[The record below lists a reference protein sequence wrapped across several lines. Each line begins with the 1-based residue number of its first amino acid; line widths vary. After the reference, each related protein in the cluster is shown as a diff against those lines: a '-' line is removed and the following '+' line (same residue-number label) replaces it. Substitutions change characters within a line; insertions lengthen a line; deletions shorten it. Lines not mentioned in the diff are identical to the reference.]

1 MDATP
6 GRPAITQ
13 VPATSIGTFLITD
26 IEGSTRLWEEHPG
39 SMPAT
44 LAAHDGILRGAV
56 EAGGGVVIKTMGDGF
71 LVRFEEPAAA
81 INVAIA
87 AQRDLIGLSRQPG
100 TEIRVRMALHSG
112 TAQSRDGDY
121 FGPALNRVSRL
132 LALGHGGQVLLS
144 GVTVTLAGGSIASDA
159 ELLDKGDHRLRD
171 LDQPE
176 HVFQL
181 VATGLQ
187 RDFPPL
193 RSIGWAQSNLPA
205 QTTSFVAREREL
217 QEVRL
222 ILSEHRMV
230 TLIGTGGT
238 GKTRLMLEAASGAD
252 VLPRDGV
259 WLTELAPLADPD
271 LIPQEVGGALGVR
284 NQPGTPVLE
293 GLVDFLRHKEL
304 LLLLDNCEHVIGAA
318 AALAD
323 RILTACPSVT
333 MLASSREAL
342 GIAGE
347 AVFQVPSLAVPA
359 TVERPHD
366 HDPNFAEWFETV
378 ASSGAV
384 RLFVDRAIAVQP
396 TFMLTPQNAGP
407 IVEIC
412 RRLDGIPLAI
422 ELAAARVT
430 VLSVDE
436 ILKRLGDRFR
446 LLTGGRR
453 TAVPRQQTLQAL
465 IDWSW
470 DLLPEVDRRLLRRLS
485 VFAGGWTIEAAE
497 AICADQT
504 DEHVGTIDTLDALT
518 GLIERSMVVVD
529 RGLTSR
535 YRLLETI
542 RQYATERLVESG
554 EGSTLRA
561 RHLAYFLDVALQSR
575 LPVRGPQLVEWLAW
589 LDAEADNLRA
599 AVEWAIET
607 DPEAA
612 GRMCIALALMW
623 RTHSP
628 GASGVSWLGEAIESI
643 RRLPA
648 IDPGDPE
655 SIRARD
661 MLLAQLLSEHAFAQ
675 ATWMGVDARPIAEEA
690 VTLARRL
697 GDPPTLISALSS
709 LMGVRF
715 FAGSRDGIDE
725 LSREIIQL
733 AESERDWWT
742 LSMTEA
748 SLANSARFGE
758 ADALTPLL
766 ARAADHARLTGN
778 PFVIGFV
785 ALTRARI
792 LGAAGKVSEARA
804 AFVEAFTM
812 YTELGDDRFV
822 LVTRSD
828 LGHMLRTAGEL
839 DEAEAIYRESLAGW
853 EHLGNRGAIA
863 NQIEGF
869 AFISVERGDEQ
880 RAATLLGA
888 AARVRD
894 AAGAQM
900 MPWERETYDAAIGR
914 VRAAMDAAAFEAA
927 WAAGSRLDQ
936 EAAIA
941 LAIGGSV

>member
-1 MDATP
+1 MDATSGP
-6 GRPAITQ
+6 RNVTQ
-13 VPATSIGTFLITD
+13 APATSIGTFLITD
-26 IEGSTRLWEEHPG
+26 IEGSTRLWEVHPE
-39 SMPAT
+39 SMPAA
-44 LAAHDGILRGAV
+44 LAAHDGILRAAI
-56 EAGGGVVIKTMGDGF
+56 EAGGGLVVKTTGDGF
-71 LVRFEEPAAA
+71 LARFDEPAAA

-87 AQRDLIGLSRQPG
+87 AQRDLMGLSSEPG
-100 TEIRVRMALHSG
+100 EIRVRMALHSG
-112 TAQSRDGDY
+112 TAQSRGGDY

-144 GVTVTLAGGSIASDA
+144 GVTVSLVGESLAIDI
-159 ELLDKGDHRLRD
+159 EVLDRGNHRLRD

-181 VATGLQ
+181 AAAGLQ
-187 RDFPPL
+187 REFPPL
-193 RSIGWAQSNLPA
+193 RSIGWAQSNLPT
-205 QTTSFVAREREL
+205 QTTSFVEREREL
-217 QEVRL
+217 EEVRRT
-222 ILSEHRMV
+222 LSGHRLV

-238 GKTRLMLEAASGAD
+238 GKTRLMLEAASGTD
-252 VLPRDGV
+252 PLPRDGI
-259 WLTELAPLADPD
+259 WLTELAPVADPG
-271 LIPQEVGGALGVR
+271 LIPQEVGRALGVR
-284 NQPGTPVLE
+284 DQPGTPVMD
-293 GLVDFLRHKEL
+293 GIVDFLRHKEL

-323 RILTACPSVT
+323 RILAACPSVT
-333 MLASSREAL
+333 VLASSREAL

-347 AVFQVPSLAVPA
+347 VLFQVPSLTVPA

-366 HDPNFAEWFETV
+366 HAPNSAAWFEAV
-378 ASSGAV
+378 AASGAV
-384 RLFVDRAIAVQP
+384 QLFVDRATAVEP
-396 TFMLTPQNAGP
+396 NFMLTPQNAGP
-407 IVEIC
+407 IVDIC

-470 DLLPEVDRRLLRRLS
+470 DLLPEADRRLLRRLS

-497 AICADQT
+497 AICADKT
-504 DEHVGTIDTLDALT
+504 DEQGGTIDTFEALT

-529 RGLTSR
+529 RGRTSR

-554 EGSTLRA
+554 EGSALRA
-561 RHLAYFLDVALQSR
+561 RHLAYFLDVALQAR

-589 LDAEADNLRA
+589 LDAEADNLRV

-612 GRMCIALALMW
+612 GRMCVALSLMW

-643 RRLPA
+643 RGLPSSDA
-648 IDPGDPE
+648 DDAE
-655 SIRARD
+655 QTRARD
-661 MLLAQLLSEHAFAQ
+661 LLLAQLLAEHAFVQ
-675 ATWMGVDARPIAEEA
+675 ATWMSVDARPIAEEA
-690 VTLARRL
+690 VSMARRL
-697 GDPPTLISALSS
+697 DDPPTLISALSS
-709 LMGVRF
+709 LVTVRF
-715 FAGSRDGIDE
+715 FAGSTDGYHE
-725 LSREIIQL
+725 LSAEVIRL

-742 LSMTEA
+742 LSMAEA
-748 SLANSARFGE
+748 SLANSARFAE
-758 ADALTPLL
+758 ADALAPLL

-778 PFVIGFV
+778 PFVIGYV

-792 LGAAGKVSEARA
+792 LGAAGKVPEARA
-804 AFVEAFTM
+804 AFDEAFTM

-828 LGHMLRTAGEL
+828 LGHMLRGAGEL
-839 DEAEAIYRESLAGW
+839 DEAEAIHRESLGGW

-863 NQIEGF
+863 NQIESF
-869 AFISVERGDEQ
+869 AFIAMERDDEQ

-888 AARVRD
+888 AQSVRE
-894 AAGAQM
+894 AAGAHM
-900 MPWERETYDAAIGR
+900 MPWERETYDAALGR
-914 VRAAMDAAAFEAA
+914 VRAAMEPAAFEAA
-927 WAAGSRLDQ
+927 WAAGARLDQ

-941 LAIGGSV
+941 LAISGSE